1 MVFDMTFSAQALL
14 PSTLELP
21 TTDNKRRREREP
33 SVGVPHGL
41 PVPPKSRRICGK
53 SHLGRILSPLIPIMR
68 KPSRLELR
76 LVEPGQNSA
85 TTSLR

>member
-33 SVGVPHGL
+33 SVGVTWIATWAACPSQVEAHL
-41 PVPPKSRRICGK
+41 WKIPFRSYPFAIDTYNAKAQQARAPV
-53 SHLGRILSPLIPIMR
+53 GRAWT
-68 KPSRLELR
+68 K
-76 LVEPGQNSA
+76 
-85 TTSLR
+85 